1 MSVSLVQE
9 KKKRQ
14 IQPLTKG
21 HLRAHTMSFFFFY
34 LVSDLLFLI
43 VILFMGFCSLGI
55 LCRFQRDGMKH
66 NTSGERHVL
75 MNYGPECHHS
85 GDVY

>member
-1 MSVSLVQE
+1 M
-9 KKKRQ
+9 
-14 IQPLTKG
+14 PLIC
-21 HLRAHTMSFFFFY
+21 HLKVTSEYTCY
-34 LVSDLLFLI
+34 LVSNLLFLI
-43 VILFMGFCSLGI
+43 VTLFMSFCSLGI

-85 GDVY
+85 GDVC